1 MNLRAGVELV
11 KNLFINAGVENILN
25 NTARDH
31 LTGINRVA
39 DSDVGVGERL
49 PSPGRNFFASLQYRY
64 D

>member
-1 MNLRAGVELV
+1 MR
-11 KNLFINAGVENILN
+11 NLFINAGVENIFD

-39 DSDVGVGERL
+39 DSDVGVGDRL
-49 PSPGRNFFASLQYRY
+49 PGPGRNFFASLQYRY